1 MSESGASQ
9 NARTAIPSRRV
20 YFADNIVIRAL
31 GPQMICTKCGH
42 IGADVLPDW
51 SPHVNKRHV

>member
-1 MSESGASQ
+1 
-9 NARTAIPSRRV
+9 
-20 YFADNIVIRAL
+20 VIRAL
-31 GPQMICTKCGH
+31 DPQMICTKCGH